1 MKKSKLIVSLL
12 ILSGIAS
19 LTGSLSAQTKDDIH
33 LRMTNYHKS
42 ISLHARAIISGEAK
56 TKEEQLEHIRKAST
70 DLVNVQRTHREMK
83 KLIPKKT
90 RKEVKPVHKNI
101 DSMYESS
108 KTHINWLTKELTKIE
123 PDYAKVKEHA
133 KSLEDAIDKAE
144 QEHLKLI
151 EKANL

>member
-1 MKKSKLIVSLL
+1 MKKSKLIISLL
-12 ILSGIAS
+12 ILLGIAF
-19 LTGSLSAQTKDDIH
+19 LNGSISAQTKEDMH

-42 ISLHARAIISGEAK
+42 IILHARAIISGEAK
-56 TKEEQLEHIRKAST
+56 TKEKQLEHLRKAST

-90 RKEVKPVHKNI
+90 RKEIKPVHKNI

-151 EKANL
+151 EKPNL

>member
-1 MKKSKLIVSLL
+1 MKKKKLIVSLL
-12 ILSGIAS
+12 ILLGSAT
-19 LTGSLSAQTKDDIH
+19 LTGSLLAQVKDDIH

-42 ISLHARAIISGEAK
+42 ISMHARAISSGEAK
-56 TKEEQLEHIRKAST
+56 TKEEQLKHIREAST
-70 DLVNVQRTHREMK
+70 DLVNARKTHREMK

-90 RKEVKPVHKNI
+90 RKEFKPVHKSI
-101 DSMYESS
+101 DKMYESS

-133 KSLEDAIDKAE
+133 KSLGDGIDKAE